1 MIEPE
6 VTAVLGRRLLA
17 FLLDSSLVAA
27 TGLGTAYFTS
37 TAFPVVGQDGA
48 GKALVDPVEFE
59 TMRELLN
66 FELLGRSEI
75 LGLEIVRAQEIGDSV
90 RVFGGA
96 SYMWG
101 LIAAAIAAVILFG
114 LVPMLL
120 KRTIG
125 MLPFGLGIK
134 RTDGTKAGPGAHLVR
149 TLVGFI
155 DAIPFVIPGLL
166 GFAKAKGSP
175 HRQRIGDLAAKTV
188 VVDLKS
194 LALSEAPREKID
206 LGLKAPDDDGLSAPT
221 PPAAPVVPAG
231 PTPEDLASTGTPNDA
246 PPAWTSPLGSLDS
259 DTAPS
264 STAPS
269 GAVPTAADAPTT
281 ADVPP
286 RTVVDSTRPPVA
298 KPTLGDPLPPPPV
311 HRKSPGEHPLGTPSS
326 RGVDDA
332 AATTDDSFQPASE
345 VDAPTASAAD
355 HLAAQQLLP
364 QDLAAPAADQAEIP
378 DETWEPPREE
388 LAPVWQ
394 PATLETAP
402 VESPN
407 PHDGRTLDDVER
419 IEPSIGAL
427 LANDA
432 DDHDTPAEPPSADAS
447 STTPSDN
454 SRPGKHSQ
462 SESSAKAPVW
472 SDKWRAWMYWDP
484 KKKCWLRHD
493 AASNTW
499 EPVD

>member
-27 TGLGTAYFTS
+27 TGLGTAFLTS
-37 TAFPVVGQDGA
+37 TAFPVVGRDDA
-48 GKALVDPVEFE
+48 GKALVDPAEFE
-59 TMRELLN
+59 SMRELLD

-75 LGLEIVRAQEIGDSV
+75 LGLEVVRAQEFGDSV
-90 RVFGGA
+90 RVFGA
-96 SYMWG
+96 SSYAWG

-114 LVPMLL
+114 IVPMFL

-125 MLPFGLGIK
+125 MLPFGIGIK
-134 RTDGTKAGPGAHLVR
+134 RTDGTKAGARAHLTR
-149 TLVGFI
+149 TLVGFF
-155 DAIPFVIPGLL
+155 DAIPFVIPGLM
-166 GFAKAKGSP
+166 GFVMAKGSS
-175 HRQRIGDLAAKTV
+175 HRQRFGDRMAKTV
-188 VVDLKS
+188 VVDLKA
-194 LALSEAPREKID
+194 LVLSEAPQEKID
-206 LGLKAPDDDGLSAPT
+206 LGLKTPDDDLLAAPSPA
-221 PPAAPVVPAG
+221 PPAAPAAPTG

-246 PPAWTSPLGSLDS
+246 PPAWTSPLASLDS
-259 DTAPS
+259 DTPAR
-264 STAPS
+264 A
-269 GAVPTAADAPTT
+269 GA
-281 ADVPP
+281 
-286 RTVVDSTRPPVA
+286 DSTKPPVA
-298 KPTLGDPLPPPPV
+298 KPTFGDPLPPPPV
-311 HRKSPGEHPLGTPSS
+311 HRKSPGEHPLGTPSG
-326 RGVDDA
+326 RGVDDTA
-332 AATTDDSFQPASE
+332 AANDDSFQPASE

-355 HLAAQQLLP
+355 HLAAQRSLP
-364 QDLAAPAADQAEIP
+364 LELDASEAASTDPAEAP

-432 DDHDTPAEPPSADAS
+432 DGGDTPTEAPSADAATS
-447 STTPSDN
+447 TTTPSDN
-454 SRPGKHSQ
+454 ARPGKHSQ
-462 SESSAKAPVW
+462 TESSAKAPVW
-472 SDKWRAWMYWDP
+472 SDKWRAWMYWDA

-499 EPVD
+499 EPVG